1 MTSPQNSSPALN
13 KAWASA
19 FAQGLHPDASLSME
33 AQERIKQQLMAKI
46 AATTSVSGIAS
57 MSPAVSAAPI
67 RDLRRDEGW
76 VPLGKRVQVK
86 VLHDDGRSFSW
97 LLKLLPGG
105 RLPVHD
111 HADGA
116 EECIVM
122 EGRLRIN
129 GVEFYAGD
137 FQIAM
142 PGSVHDE
149 VASDEGCLVYLR
161 SPSSR
166 KKDLMG
172 A

>member
-1 MTSPQNSSPALN
+1 MNAPRSPSSTLN
-13 KAWASA
+13 DAWTGA
-19 FAQGLHPDASLSME
+19 FAQGLRSDAILSPQ
-33 AQERIKQQLMAKI
+33 AQARIKQQLIAKI
-46 AATTSVSGIAS
+46 AA
-57 MSPAVSAAPI
+57 SAGTAQTAQPPTPQLT

-76 VPLGKRVQVK
+76 KPLGKRAQVK
-86 VLHDDGRSFSW
+86 VLHDDGTTFSW

-116 EECIVM
+116 EECVVM
-122 EGRLRIN
+122 EGQLRLN
-129 GVEFYAGD
+129 GVEFQAGD
-137 FQIAM
+137 FQIAF

-166 KKDLMG
+166 RKDLMG
-172 A
+172 V